1 MCVPPLRGLEL
12 SPYTYEVTFI
22 DPHVS
27 SIPIY
32 VVILSL
38 TFFEL
43 LQIFSKKINSRK
55 FDFDHSRYNPHY
67 TEVVRPIKISCFNS

>member
-1 MCVPPLRGLEL
+1 MN
-12 SPYTYEVTFI
+12 
-22 DPHVS
+22 PHVS

-38 TFFEL
+38 IFFEL
-43 LQIFSKKINSRK
+43 LLIFSKKINSRK

-67 TEVVRPIKISCFNS
+67 SEVVSPIKISCFNS